1 MLCLSIYR
9 DFPNGSLKNTL
20 DFLKDIIDLLKGP
33 LQEFTY
39 FLQGFIDLL

>member
-1 MLCLSIYR
+1 MLCLSTYR

-33 LQEFTY
+33 LQEFSY